1 LEVGR
6 LLFFDKVVSGNRNIS
21 CATCHHPRFGTGD
34 GLSLGIGEGGV
45 GVGPDRT
52 PGQGDSRVKKRIPRN
67 AQGLWNIGAKAQTI
81 LMHDGRIAVGDTY
94 ENEFDTP
101 AEEWLPTGFDDLLA
115 VQAIF
120 PMVAQFE
127 MTGNLREN
135 EIVGAVHDR
144 VDNAWRIIE
153 ERVRSVEGYRTLFV
167 ESSDT
172 ITTPADI
179 NITHIGNAL
188 GAFMN
193 HQWRSIDSPFD
204 DFLAGNGD
212 ALTPI
217 QKQGMELFY
226 GKANCS
232 SCHSGPWLSDNQF
245 HALGLPTF
253 GPGRTRL
260 HNDLARDMGRLNE
273 SDALEDAYR
282 FRTPMLR
289 NVALTAPY
297 GHNGAYPTLEGI
309 IRHHLDPVTSREQWK
324 PEMANLPFIPEFKA
338 IDFVINDDRLEM
350 ARYTRALDIKPIKLN
365 DNEVKALVEFM
376 HALTGRTADLSV
388 TMIPNDVPS
397 GLPVDK

>member
-1 LEVGR
+1 
-6 LLFFDKVVSGNRNIS
+6 
-21 CATCHHPRFGTGD
+21 
-34 GLSLGIGEGGV
+34 
-45 GVGPDRT
+45 
-52 PGQGDSRVKKRIPRN
+52 
-67 AQGLWNIGAKAQTI
+67 
-81 LMHDGRIAVGDTY
+81 MHDGRIALGDTY
-94 ENEFDTP
+94 ENDFDTP
-101 AEEWLPTGFDDLLA
+101 AEEWLPKGFDDLLA

-153 ERVRSVEGYRTLFV
+153 ERVRNIEGYRTLFV
-167 ESSDT
+167 ESSHS
-172 ITTPADI
+172 IKHPAEI

-204 DFLAGNGD
+204 DFLAGNDD

-232 SCHSGPWLSDNQF
+232 SCHSGPWLSDNEF

-309 IRHHLDPVTSREQWK
+309 IRHHLDPVTSRKQWK
-324 PEMANLPFIPEFKA
+324 PEMANLPLIPEFQA
-338 IDFVINDDRLEM
+338 IDFVINEDRLEM
-350 ARYTRALDIKPIKLN
+350 ARYSRALDIKPIKLN
-365 DNEVKALVEFM
+365 DHEIHSLVEFM
-376 HALTGRTADLSV
+376 HALTGKTANLSV
-388 TMIPNDVPS
+388 AMVPNEVPS